1 MNFYEVYE
9 KQVRPEFVKED
20 ANEGEEMFHVD
31 EPDEKH
37 EQEEKHEPVELFT
50 KEDVEKMIKDK
61 IDEIKKSIMPEEQ
74 KEEVE

>member
-9 KQVRPEFVKED
+9 KQVRPLFVTEKPD
-20 ANEGEEMFHVD
+20 EGDEMFKVD
-31 EPDEKH
+31 EPDEKKV
-37 EQEEKHEPVELFT
+37 EEKNEQVELFT
-50 KEDVEKMIKDK
+50 KEDVEKMIQDR